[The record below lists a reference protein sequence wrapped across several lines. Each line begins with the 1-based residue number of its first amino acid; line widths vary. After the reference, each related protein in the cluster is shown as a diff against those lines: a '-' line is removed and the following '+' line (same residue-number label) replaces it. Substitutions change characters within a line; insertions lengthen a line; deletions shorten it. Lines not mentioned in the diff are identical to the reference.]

1 MPNLSASDYT
11 QFLKYKAAAAAYQ
24 GSQVPR
30 AIGTVEQVVPNK
42 SILNSVIKTSEAS
55 FRVTP
60 TITSITGLNY
70 VRPMPPNNVNHPYAL
85 SSQTYAGMGPAPS
98 TTCCES
104 TVSNYVGPT

>member
-1 MPNLSASDYT
+1 MPNISASDYT

-30 AIGTVEQVVPNK
+30 PIGTVEQPVLNK
-42 SILNSVIKTSEAS
+42 SILNAVIKTSEAS
-55 FRVTP
+55 YRVTP

-70 VRPMPPNNVNHPYAL
+70 VRPMPPNNVNHPKAL

-98 TTCCES
+98 TTCCEK
-104 TVSNYVGPT
+104 P